1 MEGME
6 KIVTFAIA
14 AYNSEKFL
22 EKCLNTFLIDGTRQN
37 QIEVLIVS
45 DGSKDST
52 VEIGKKYELKYPGVF
67 RVIEK
72 ENGGHGSVINVA
84 SKEAKGKYFKVV
96 DADDWIET
104 KNLTKWLTL
113 LEATD
118 ADVVLNHYCTYDIQ
132 TQERVYWKT
141 FLKDYS
147 HGYTLEDIEN
157 DWKSMD
163 RCVTFHGITYRTE
176 FYRKMGTKLVEKVFY
191 EDNQYATIPFCYAKS
206 IQPMD
211 LSLYVYRIGDSE
223 QSVSYKNQYAKR
235 SHTETV
241 LRQMAEY
248 FDENS
253 EKLTK
258 AGVYYFS
265 EKLSRLLLSYLV
277 IALLLAPKYRDGRK
291 EVRYFMKEMK
301 HLVPEV
307 CDRMKKRYLL
317 LMCCN
322 YLHLSREGYQN
333 ILESAL
339 YNKIRG
345 NKKFEAEE
353 EIV

>member
-1 MEGME
+1 ME

-22 EKCLNTFLIDGTRQN
+22 EKCLDAFLIDDARQN

-45 DGSKDST
+45 DGSKDRT
-52 VEIGKKYELKYPGVF
+52 VEIGKQYEQKYPEVF

-84 SKEAKGKYFKVV
+84 SGEAKGKYFKVV
-96 DADDWIET
+96 DADDWVET
-104 KNLTKWLTL
+104 ENLSKWLTAL
-113 LEATD
+113 SQTD
-118 ADVVLNHYCTYDIQ
+118 ADVVLNHYRTYDIQ
-132 TQERVYWKT
+132 TQESVYWKT
-141 FLKDYS
+141 FLKDYNHS
-147 HGYTLEDIEN
+147 YTLEDIEA

-176 FYRKMGTKLVEKVFY
+176 FYRKMGTKLAEKVFY
-191 EDNQYATIPFCYAKS
+191 EDNQYATIPFCYAES

-211 LSLYVYRIGDSE
+211 ISLYVYRIGDSE

-241 LRQMAEY
+241 LRQMAGYLADNE
-248 FDENS
+248 S
-253 EKLTK
+253 RLTE
-258 AGVYYFS
+258 AGLYYYS

-277 IALLLAPKYRDGRK
+277 IALLLAPKYRDGRR
-291 EVRYFMKEMK
+291 EVRHFMKEMRQS
-301 HLVPEV
+301 VPQV
-307 CDRMKKRYLL
+307 CDKMKKRYMV
-317 LMCCN
+317 LMCCS

-333 ILESAL
+333 ILESGL
-339 YNKIRG
+339 YNRVRG
-345 NKKFEAEE
+345 NKKFETN
-353 EIV
+353 